1 MVVVIMI
8 RQEPNAPQRYG
19 RIKRQ
24 VTIKNDDPVDELDD
38 LFDEMGISKTKSVPV
53 K

>member
-1 MVVVIMI
+1 MKS
-8 RQEPNAPQRYG
+8 
-19 RIKRQ
+19 IKRQ